1 MSPSGIDRED
11 ARMRSKRQTTMAKM
25 QRERL
30 VRERREKKEEKR
42 RAAADE
48 RNSRGEQA
56 TGEDTPGPNVA

>member
-1 MSPSGIDRED
+1 MK
-11 ARMRSKRQTTMAKM
+11 SKRQTTMAKM

-48 RNSRGEQA
+48 RSARAEQA
-56 TGEDTPGPNVA
+56 PGEGPAGPDVA